1 MTDWVTTWLDGV
13 EREADLLFKI
23 ADAKQ
28 QIHDYE
34 DPLVNLQMGWWGTLE
49 GHGPIRLSEL
59 RRIRQGFCRLFG
71 QAYKPEWTAEE
82 YQILGTSRQQL
93 QERAERLRTAFPG
106 LSQKYQGEV

>member
-23 ADAKQ
+23 ADAKE

-34 DPLVNLQMGWWGTLE
+34 DPLVNLQTGWWGTLE

-71 QAYKPEWTAEE
+71 QTYKPEWKAEE
-82 YQILGTSRQQL
+82 D
-93 QERAERLRTAFPG
+93 RLAHGKAPPLPSPKPLWG
-106 LSQKYQGEV
+106 LTINES